1 MVMKRCLIFKTLC
14 DMYSNIPQSEIG
26 NSIYTK
32 HINSY
37 THTVAWYVVYSVDTL
52 DILRH
57 ASMVDCESS
66 TQDS

>member
-1 MVMKRCLIFKTLC
+1 MNMVLKRCLIFKTLF

-37 THTVAWYVVYSVDTL
+37 THTVAWCVVYSVNIL
-52 DILRH
+52 DILR
-57 ASMVDCESS
+57 
-66 TQDS
+66 